1 MGWGWLSTV
10 TEDLRNVNF
19 PANIYFFKVNNRNP
33 GKRCEICSK
42 LTLKH
47 QNDVSDVLLFLLLI
61 LLTIVDFD
69 QVMLAGLSFETNEY
83 RIENNDTVFSQTVSL
98 SLIVT
103 PL

>member
-33 GKRCEICSK
+33 RKRCEICSK

-47 QNDVSDVLLFLLLI
+47 QNDVSDVVLLFLLLI
-61 LLTIVDFD
+61 MLTIVDFD
-69 QVMLAGLSFETNEY
+69 QVN
-83 RIENNDTVFSQTVSL
+83 VSWF
-98 SLIVT
+98 IF
-103 PL
+103 

>member
-1 MGWGWLSTV
+1 MGCGWLSTV
-10 TEDLRNVNF
+10 TEDLRNINF
-19 PANIYFFKVNNRNP
+19 PANIYIFKVNNRNP
-33 GKRCEICSK
+33 RKRCEICSK

-83 RIENNDTVFSQTVSL
+83 KMKTIIPFSLKQYRSL
-98 SLIVT
+98 
-103 PL
+103 

>member
-19 PANIYFFKVNNRNP
+19 PANIHFFKVNNRRTR
-33 GKRCEICSK
+33 KRCEICSK

-69 QVMLAGLSFETNEY
+69 QVVLAGLSFETNEY
-83 RIENNDTVFSQTVSL
+83 KMKTMIPFSLKQYRSL
-98 SLIVT
+98 
-103 PL
+103 

>member
-19 PANIYFFKVNNRNP
+19 PANIYFFKVNNRNRR
-33 GKRCEICSK
+33 KRCEICSK

-69 QVMLAGLSFETNEY
+69 QVVLAGLSFETNEY
-83 RIENNDTVFSQTVSL
+83 KMKTMIPFSLKQYCSL
-98 SLIVT
+98 
-103 PL
+103 

>member
-69 QVMLAGLSFETNEY
+69 QVVLAGLSFETNEY
-83 RIENNDTVFSQTVSL
+83 KMKTMIPFSLKQYRCL
-98 SLIVT
+98 
-103 PL
+103 

>member
-47 QNDVSDVLLFLLLI
+47 QNDVSDVVLLFLLLI

-83 RIENNDTVFSQTVSL
+83 KMKTMIPFSLKQYRSL
-98 SLIVT
+98 
-103 PL
+103 